1 MITDVF
7 EQNLTDVLEY
17 KQNLPA
23 EDVRRRIV
31 LFQLTDDWAADVQK
45 GLLRENHAV
54 LVRSQLNQ
62 LCEYYSLADQDEK
75 AELAITLYNTTFF
88 AESEGLTVDQ
98 IYLIQLVLTY
108 FLRVELT
115 QDDIK
120 ECTLKLYDAGIQI
133 LPPMPNF
140 EEFLALSGE

>member
-1 MITDVF
+1 MKINVLDR
-7 EQNLTDVLEY
+7 NHDDVLEY
-17 KQNLPA
+17 KQTLPT

-62 LCEYYSLADQDEK
+62 LCEYYSLADQDDK
-75 AELAITLYNTTFF
+75 AELAITLYNATFF

-98 IYLIQLVLTY
+98 IYVIQLVLTY

-115 QDDIK
+115 QDELK
-120 ECTLKLYDAGIQI
+120 ECTLKLYDVGIQI